1 MRIHLLN
8 NDRHSGKYGPAWK
21 FIHLLLV
28 KWKQNCFVLVKFLSS
43 ARIYQINLR
52 TSSVASVSNFALVGL

>member
-28 KWKQNCFVLVKFLSS
+28 KWKQNCFVLVKFLQRASIKLIY
-43 ARIYQINLR
+43 ALQVLPQCRILH
-52 TSSVASVSNFALVGL
+52 